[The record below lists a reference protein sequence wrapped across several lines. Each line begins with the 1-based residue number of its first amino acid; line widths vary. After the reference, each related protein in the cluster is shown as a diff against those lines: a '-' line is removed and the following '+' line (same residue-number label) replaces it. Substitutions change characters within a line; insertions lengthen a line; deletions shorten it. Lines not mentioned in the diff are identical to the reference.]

1 MKQGS
6 REDGIVN
13 EAGDLN
19 SPIWMKKKRITG
31 HVEEEDLWKMR
42 RCLVGGWLLIPI
54 RGTEDEVDRSW
65 LGTEE
70 EEIQA
75 RWVER
80 NCINGDSRDKETS
93 RGHIKFLELVGGVP
107 KDTGALDGVGSGEG
121 DFREVEEPVK
131 IFERNVAAYHT
142 SPIHEKLGGD
152 LDIGSD
158 LGRGLEA
165 RPCRNYT
172 PLSGLASN
180 GVERVA
186 ETIFAV
192 KLDPKEN
199 VGGDVNGQKKSYAE
213 RINKNVNLGFSDA
226 RDPIEEDKDESGREI
241 FTDLEVSEGKQRK
254 RRVKKYGSLL
264 DIQNKSISEKERR
277 RRDKALKKRIWSKE
291 ILEQTELLG
300 KSLSDS
306 DINNRVSKIIS
317 EAKERPWGIARNLAE
332 FDSLVCDCLSFRFQF
347 ADLMK
352 SSLAVLLAQDGF
364 NRNDSRD
371 CEKLTVLIS
380 TDQVKKIEEVVQ
392 IEVGDKIFEIVV
404 VELGFSTVLGKK
416 VIVDKVNCDVIQESE
431 SETDTTSLQDKKEV
445 VDDDRRR

>member
-1 MKQGS
+1 MESVVALRKSRGS
-6 REDGIVN
+6 GGCEYHNIAR
-13 EAGDLN
+13 
-19 SPIWMKKKRITG
+19 KRS
-31 HVEEEDLWKMR
+31 R
-42 RCLVGGWLLIPI
+42 
-54 RGTEDEVDRSW
+54 
-65 LGTEE
+65 GTEE

-226 RDPIEEDKDESGREI
+226 RDPIEEDKDES
-241 FTDLEVSEGKQRK
+241 D
-254 RRVKKYGSLL
+254 VK
-264 DIQNKSISEKERR
+264 
-277 RRDKALKKRIWSKE
+277 
-291 ILEQTELLG
+291 
-300 KSLSDS
+300 
-306 DINNRVSKIIS
+306 
-317 EAKERPWGIARNLAE
+317 
-332 FDSLVCDCLSFRFQF
+332 
-347 ADLMK
+347 
-352 SSLAVLLAQDGF
+352 VLLVRRLVRLHRID
-364 NRNDSRD
+364 
-371 CEKLTVLIS
+371 VLL
-380 TDQVKKIEEVVQ
+380 
-392 IEVGDKIFEIVV
+392 F
-404 VELGFSTVLGKK
+404 
-416 VIVDKVNCDVIQESE
+416 QESHLLYC
-431 SETDTTSLQDKKEV
+431 SIAQVASVAFIHV
-445 VDDDRRR
+445 VAFG